1 LHAILNIDQI
11 GRLSGHDPFPGWLD
25 LYFSEQEERKENRYN
40 LNFPEVVHTHNQIL
54 AAENRKLD
62 LQVFIQK
69 LAHVR

>member
-1 LHAILNIDQI
+1 
-11 GRLSGHDPFPGWLD
+11 PGWLD